1 MGRGKGAADAMDKGR
16 RSRTARVGSSPQSG
30 SEPTTVKPSRDG
42 TPRHFQLAAHTI
54 NIRIV
59 SPSRWKHGKG
69 CVGIWLPDQYRIEI
83 ISSCRGSNR
92 AQVLCHEAIHAM
104 LDIAGHDDLSRD
116 EQLVDRLGH
125 LLAQM
130 LTTLTE

>member
-16 RSRTARVGSSPQSG
+16 RSGVARAGASSEGGGKPTAVSS
-30 SEPTTVKPSRDG
+30 SRDG